1 MYLDFV
7 LKEGAKH
14 VQPIPK
20 GKKNIISCLADYLI
34 IIIFH

>member
-20 GKKNIISCLADYLI
+20 GKKLLSDVLLI
-34 IIIFH
+34 I